1 MSEIQRIITLV
12 YILFQMGFSNEHYI
26 NLSSKQKNPEK
37 LYVCEG
43 HVGH

>member
-26 NLSSKQKNPEK
+26 NLSSKQEIQNTCTF
-37 LYVCEG
+37 VRAM
-43 HVGH
+43 